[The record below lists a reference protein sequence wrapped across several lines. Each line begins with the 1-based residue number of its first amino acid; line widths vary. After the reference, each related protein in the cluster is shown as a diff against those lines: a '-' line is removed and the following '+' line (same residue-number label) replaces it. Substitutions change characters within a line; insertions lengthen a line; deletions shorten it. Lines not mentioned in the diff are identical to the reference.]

1 MFHDCI
7 IINSEIQSIEIDS
20 RLIDA
25 NAKCMLIHITKM
37 VAMIVVKIPFFKVK
51 ACAESSFWKLPE
63 DLHSW

>member
-25 NAKCMLIHITKM
+25 NAKKH
-37 VAMIVVKIPFFKVK
+37 F
-51 ACAESSFWKLPE
+51 
-63 DLHSW
+63 